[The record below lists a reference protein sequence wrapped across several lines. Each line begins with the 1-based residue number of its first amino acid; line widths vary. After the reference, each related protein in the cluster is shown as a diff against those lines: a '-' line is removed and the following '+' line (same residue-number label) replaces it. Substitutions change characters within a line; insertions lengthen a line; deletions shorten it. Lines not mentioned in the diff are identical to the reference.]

1 MQRKGATTAA
11 LLVLA
16 ACGTPGQR
24 GSTSPAEITKLPWQ
38 TIMQHARG
46 TTVNFGMWAGDEERN
61 RYFRSTVAEGMVR
74 DYKITLRLVPN
85 SDTAELVNK
94 LLNEKGA
101 GKRKGGSMDMVWI
114 NGENFR
120 TAKQAG
126 LLWGPFAD

>member
-1 MQRKGATTAA
+1 MQRRAAIVVA
-11 LLVLA
+11 LLVFA
-16 ACGTPGQR
+16 GCGTPGRR
-24 GSTSPAEITKLPWQ
+24 GSSPPAEITKLPWQ
-38 TIMQHARG
+38 TVIQRARG

-61 RYFRSTVAEGMVR
+61 RYFRSTVAETMLR

-85 SDTAELVNK
+85 SDTAEVVNK

-101 GKRKGGSMDMVWI
+101 GRTRDGSIDMVWI

-126 LLWGPFAD
+126 